1 MANPQAAERRIAI
14 IGAGFSGLCLGIQLK
29 RAGIHSFTIFE
40 KAAQLG
46 GTWRDNTYPG
56 AACDVPAFAYCFSFE
71 QGTNWSRKWAPQSE
85 ILAYMEHCA
94 RKHRL
99 LPHIRFDT
107 EIAGA
112 RFDAEQGRWTLRTTA
127 GEEIAADVLV
137 SATGQLN
144 RPVVPRLP
152 GLDRFR
158 GKSFHSARWD
168 HTYDLTGRT
177 VAVVGNAASAIQFIP
192 QIAPVVRQLHVFQRS
207 ANWMVPRGDRAY
219 TEREKRRFARHRLLA
234 RLYRWWI
241 WLQYEMQWPLFR
253 RNRFAARHVTRRA
266 ADNLSAHV
274 ADPRT
279 RDVLTPD
286 YPIGGKRIL
295 ISDDYYQALGRRNVE
310 LVTSGIDGFTEA
322 AVVTRDG
329 QTRPVDAVILA
340 TGFDSTSF
348 LAPMEIEGLN
358 GRSLHAEWRHGAR
371 AFLGITVAGFP
382 NLFLTYGPNTNL
394 GHNSI
399 IFMIECQ
406 VRYIIDC
413 IEQLVARDLKY
424 MDLRHDVMET
434 YNARLQEELRATVW
448 ATTDRS
454 WYKTADGTITNN
466 WSGSTIRY
474 WWRTRR
480 ADLGCYTVVPCLSG
494 ALTEFRPHALGGGDV
509 VGHEMTPHIE
519 GRFVEER
526 KQGITAATAATRI
539 GAWPGDQDDRLVLL
553 GGERNQLGGFE
564 QRDGANADPLG
575 DGP

>member
-1 MANPQAAERRIAI
+1 MVNPQAAQRRIAI
-14 IGAGFSGLCLGIQLK
+14 IGSGFSGLCLGIQLK

-56 AACDVPAFAYCFSFE
+56 AACDVPGFAYCFSFE
-71 QGTNWSRKWAPQSE
+71 QKADWSRKWAPQAE
-85 ILAYMEHCA
+85 ILEYMEHCA
-94 RKHRL
+94 RQYGL
-99 LPHIRFDT
+99 MPHIRFKT

-112 RFDAEQGRWTLRTTA
+112 RFDAEQGKWNLRSAA

-137 SATGQLN
+137 SAVGQLN
-144 RPVVPRLP
+144 RPFVPHIP

-158 GKSFHSARWD
+158 GKAFHSARWD
-168 HTYDLTGRT
+168 HDYALAGKT
-177 VAVVGNAASAIQFIP
+177 VAVVGNAASAIQFVP
-192 QIAPVVRQLHVFQRS
+192 QIAPIVRQLYVFQRS
-207 ANWMVPRGDRAY
+207 ANWMLPRGDRAY
-219 TEREKRRFARHRLLA
+219 SEREKRRFARYPLLA
-234 RLYRWWI
+234 RLYRCWI

-253 RNRFAARHVTRRA
+253 RNRFVAKHVTRLA
-266 ADNLSAHV
+266 EESMCEHV
-274 ADPRT
+274 TDPGL

-295 ISDDYYQALGRRNVE
+295 ISDDYYQSLGRENVG
-310 LVTSGIDGFTEA
+310 LVTSDIDRLTES

-329 QTRPVDAVILA
+329 KTRPVDAVILA
-340 TGFDSTSF
+340 TGFESTSF

-358 GRSLHAEWRHGAR
+358 GRSLQVEWNEGAR

-413 IEQLVARDLKY
+413 VEQLVARDLKH
-424 MDLRHDVMET
+424 MDLRRDVMEA

-448 ATTDRS
+448 AATGKS

-466 WSGSTIRY
+466 WSGSTVRY
-474 WWRTRR
+474 WWRTRK
-480 ADLGCYTVVPCLSG
+480 ADLGVYTLAPYTRREVVLP
-494 ALTEFRPHALGGGDV
+494 
-509 VGHEMTPHIE
+509 
-519 GRFVEER
+519 GRLAVDS
-526 KQGITAATAATRI
+526 AA
-539 GAWPGDQDDRLVLL
+539 
-553 GGERNQLGGFE
+553 
-564 QRDGANADPLG
+564 
-575 DGP
+575 